1 MNTIVDSFFENDINS
16 ENQQVILPILE
27 EKEVLLFIKRE
38 DLIHPFVSGNKFRK
52 LKYNI
57 KEAKKLKKKS
67 LLTFGG
73 AFSNHILATS
83 VAGKLCGLKTFG
95 VIRGDE
101 LGKNVAKTLEENP
114 TLRKAQENG
123 MKLQFVSR
131 EEYRQKTSF
140 GFIEK
145 MKNKW
150 GDFYLIPEGGT
161 NILSVK
167 GCEEILTKEDKKFNY
182 VCAAL
187 GTGGTISGVIN
198 SLGRRQKVIGFPALK
213 GQFLSEEIKKYTTN
227 RKSWRLQKGYHFG
240 GYAKHTEEL
249 ITFINKFKEDT
260 GIQLDPLYTGKMLFG
275 ILDLVEKDSFE
286 EGSKIL
292 AIHTGG
298 IQGIEGYNKLLLS
311 KNQETINI

>member
-1 MNTIVDSFFENDINS
+1 MDTLGNSFFDSDLDIK
-16 ENQQVILPILE
+16 NQQIFLPILE
-27 EKEVLLFIKRE
+27 EKKVELFIKRE
-38 DLIHPFVSGNKFRK
+38 DLIHPYVSGNKFRK
-52 LKYNI
+52 LKYNLE
-57 KEAKKLKKKS
+57 EAKKLKKKAV
-67 LLTFGG
+67 LTFGG

-213 GQFLSEEIKKYTTN
+213 GRVLSEEIKKYTTN

-240 GYAKHTEEL
+240 GYAKYDISL
-249 ITFINKFKEDT
+249 IEFINDFKEKT
-260 GIQLDPLYTGKMLFG
+260 NIPLDPIYTGKMLFG
-275 ILDLVEKDSFE
+275 IVDLIKKDTFKK
-286 EGSKIL
+286 GTKIL

-298 IQGIEGYNKLLLS
+298 LQGVEGFNQMLTK
-311 KNQETINI
+311 KNQQILK